1 MGDLVL
7 FLCRIYLNLNIFLP
21 NAVYDLGTLLQPLGP
36 GVPGLS
42 SAQPRLD
49 RFVPLLCTMP
59 LNPLRNG
66 EVAPLGVTEGSRLC
80 RGRGA
85 CRMESD
91 PSAPK
96 GGHLP
101 VPGRI

>member
-21 NAVYDLGTLLQPLGP
+21 NAVHDLGTLLQPLGP

-49 RFVPLLCTMP
+49 RFVPLCCIMP
-59 LNPLRNG
+59 LNPARNG
-66 EVAPLGVTEGSRLC
+66 EVAPQKGDGGVAALPGA
-80 RGRGA
+80 RGMLDG
-85 CRMESD
+85 
-91 PSAPK
+91 
-96 GGHLP
+96 
-101 VPGRI
+101 I

>member
-7 FLCRIYLNLNIFLP
+7 FLCHIYLNLNIFLP
-21 NAVYDLGTLLQPLGP
+21 NAVHDLGTLLQPLGP

-49 RFVPLLCTMP
+49 RFVPRCCIMP

-66 EVAPLGVTEGSRLC
+66 EVAPPHGGDGGVAALPGSR
-80 RGRGA
+80 G
-85 CRMESD
+85 
-91 PSAPK
+91 
-96 GGHLP
+96 LP
-101 VPGRI
+101 DVV